1 MIGEL
6 AERHRGE
13 TAWIVGRGPSL
24 LELTAADIGPGPV
37 IALNNAIVQVRAL
50 ALPNPLYSLQ
60 KDGCYGGAVPLED
73 RWPCGSCPRAPIVA
87 PRPPE
92 TLLVSADE
100 APWCLE
106 TYVPRYTFTVYSLG
120 LPAANMSAPVA
131 VQLARLMGARAI
143 VMVAHDAYRSG
154 DARRVEADGQVVLEP
169 DALSAYAQAG
179 ELAMAAADGLALAW
193 WPGP

>member
-1 MIGEL
+1 MISDL
-6 AERHRGE
+6 AGRHRGA

-24 LELTAADIGPGPV
+24 LELAAADVGPGPV
-37 IALNNAIVQVRAL
+37 LALNNAIVQVRAL

-60 KDGCYGGAVPLED
+60 KDGCYGGAVPLEE
-73 RWPCGSCPRAPIVA
+73 RWPCGACPRAPIVA
-87 PRPPE
+87 PEPPE

-106 TYVPRYTFTVYSLG
+106 AYSPRYTFRVLDLG

-131 VQLARLMGARAI
+131 VQLARLMGVRAI
-143 VMVAHDAYRSG
+143 VMVAHDAYRSS

-169 DALSAYAQAG
+169 DVLAAYAQAA
-179 ELAMAAADGLALAW
+179 ELAIEAADGLALTW